1 LLSSEQEGQQMSD
14 QEMIHETAPRG
25 LKTWLWIA
33 GIVSIVMGALAVLFP
48 FAATLAAELVIGA
61 ILVVSGVLELVSAFA
76 MRHNGSLTWNALF
89 GLAALV
95 AGVILLAWP
104 LQGIVTL
111 TIVLGVFLLLGGLFK
126 LVAGFGLRPF
136 PGWGW
141 IGFSGALSL
150 LLGVLLLFGLP
161 GTALWAIGLLVGIDL
176 IFLGVAEIAMASV
189 IERD

>member
-1 LLSSEQEGQQMSD
+1 MSD
-14 QEMIHETAPRG
+14 QEMVHDTAPRG

-48 FAATLAAELVIGA
+48 FAATLAAELVIGV
-61 ILVVSGVLELVSAFA
+61 ILVASGILELVRAFA
-76 MRHNGSLTWNALF
+76 MRHNGSLTWNVLF
-89 GLAALV
+89 GLTALAAG
-95 AGVILLAWP
+95 AFLLAWP

-111 TIVLGVFLLLGGLFK
+111 TIVLGVFFLLGGAFK

-141 IGFSGALSL
+141 IGFSGALSV

-161 GTALWAIGLLVGIDL
+161 GSALWAVGLLVGIDL
-176 IFLGVAEIAMASV
+176 IFLGLAEIAMASA